1 MDPQEDAL
9 AAGHLPTD
17 PAWGAV
23 DESAWGTLGAGDQVT
38 PVPTLPGD
46 YGAFYRGVAQTVLA
60 GAAPPVTIDDGIAV
74 LEVLDAAQRSA
85 TAGEVV
91 GLET

>member
-9 AAGHLPTD
+9 AAGRLPTD

-23 DESAWGTLGAGDQVT
+23 DESAWGTLGSGDRVA

-46 YGAFYRGVAQTVLA
+46 YGAFYRGVARTVLA
-60 GAAPPVTIDDGIAV
+60 GEAPPVTIDDGIAV
-74 LEVLDAAQRSA
+74 LDVLDAAHRSA
-85 TAGEVV
+85 AEGAVV
-91 GLET
+91 RLED